1 MAKFGQFDDKEIISA
16 FDNFQKAINSNQI
29 LNSMVQEMNDVANL
43 GVAEVKQR
51 TPVDHGRL
59 RQSWT
64 KTQAINTGNS
74 VQVDITN
81 NTEYASFVEFG
92 HRQTPGRY
100 VPAIGKRLK
109 VAWVPGRFMLKNSV
123 SSIEKVMVS
132 RVTKRFESE
141 LGKLFGK

>member
-1 MAKFGQFDDKEIISA
+1 MAKFGQFDDRELLEA
-16 FDNFQKAINSNQI
+16 FDNIQKAISNNQI
-29 LNSMVQEMNDVANL
+29 LNSMVQEMNDVGNL
-43 GVAEVKQR
+43 GIAEVKQR

-64 KTQAINTGNS
+64 KTQAVNTGGS
-74 VQVDITN
+74 VQVDIVN
-81 NTEYASFVEFG
+81 NTEYAAFVEFG
-92 HRQTPGRY
+92 HRQEPGRY

-123 SSIEKVMVS
+123 SSIEKVMVG

>member
-1 MAKFGQFDDKEIISA
+1 MAKFGQFDDRELIEA
-16 FDNFQKAINSNQI
+16 FDNIQKAISSNKI
-29 LNSMVQEMNDVANL
+29 LNSMAQEMNDVGNL

-64 KTQAINTGNS
+64 KTQAVNTGSS
-74 VQVDITN
+74 VQVDIVN

-92 HRQTPGRY
+92 HRQEPGRY

-123 SSIEKVMVS
+123 SSIEKVMVG
-132 RVTKRFESE
+132 RVTKRFEAE